1 MAVGIGIAFGIPA
14 TLSLG
19 GICYL
24 LAMPAGLITWFS
36 AAGIQ
41 PAPAAVHPAES

>member
-14 TLSLG
+14 TLRLG

-24 LAMPAGLITWFS
+24 LAMPAGLMTWFS
-36 AAGIQ
+36 AARMPTPGAV
-41 PAPAAVHPAES
+41 APSD